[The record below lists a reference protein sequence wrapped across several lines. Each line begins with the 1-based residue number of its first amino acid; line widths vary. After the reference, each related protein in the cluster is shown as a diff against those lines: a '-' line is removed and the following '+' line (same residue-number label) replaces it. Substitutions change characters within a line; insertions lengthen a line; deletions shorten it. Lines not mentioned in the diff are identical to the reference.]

1 MIILLG
7 GLIYSM
13 LMYLLPLSSIDSK
26 ESWEVRQNIYYV
38 KKFLIIF
45 FLIHLCNN
53 HIGESV
59 FEESKIMDNA
69 WRLLKII
76 PTLKPDSVNA
86 AKSDFVQGKKVV

>member
-1 MIILLG
+1 MITPPG

-13 LMYLLPLSSIDSK
+13 LTCLLLLNSIDSK
-26 ESWEVRQNIYYV
+26 ELWEVRTIFV
-38 KKFLIIF
+38 MLKIDFLFYNSF
-45 FLIHLCNN
+45 FLNN
-53 HIGESV
+53 YIGESV